1 MGIYKKVC
9 CWLHIFSSGLHNP
22 RHLPDIAVTCRHTIL
37 VPFGALLCDF
47 SLFGATCAWPLSGDR
62 ETQLSP
68 PKVDCQAAEAT
79 AADCDKQQPAGRE
92 RSWKSQRKMPGKLW
106 RNFARG
112 KELKLIVW
120 QS

>member
-1 MGIYKKVC
+1 MPPYNTCPLWGFTVRFFTLWGDMC
-9 CWLHIFSSGLHNP
+9 VALVRRSGNSTV
-22 RHLPDIAVTCRHTIL
+22 A
-37 VPFGALLCDF
+37 
-47 SLFGATCAWPLSGDR
+47 
-62 ETQLSP
+62 